1 MPDVKIKFEGGERI
15 LGTELLTIGRTQ
27 DNDISFPD
35 DPNVSRH
42 HAEIEYRNGE
52 YCLIDLNSSNGSTV
66 NGMNVRGEVYLS
78 DSDTIILG
86 GSSKIEV
93 LFVRDEDAQEP
104 EKASAN
110 EGDAA
115 TAGEAPSPAGAGLA
129 GAVPSSTAA
138 SMTPS
143 AAVSGAGAG
152 AAADTAGSGRMLLI
166 AGAICGVALVFVVIV
181 AVVYF
186 VSASSCDAQA
196 EIISPEPGDTIINPT
211 EVEVSVKNG
220 NCVARAVF
228 TIDGIEF
235 ASADES
241 PFSTRIDP
249 KEFPDLADGFDHGLA
264 VVLEDE
270 EGNRIEPAGQV
281 LLAFETRAVT
291 KPTPGETVSTEPGR
305 DTAAAEPTQRQVSL
319 VEINE
324 MSKNLVKQFSSKTP
338 YHVSNRQFLQAI
350 QKMTAEYAVEG
361 YSENAA
367 RYRDVINV
375 AYVRE
380 QNLDA
385 PFGFILAMSRSKFN
399 PTGERGVEGLWRM
412 SNEFVTANAYNGLC
426 GNEPLSDAS
435 QNCAAKAS
443 ALYMKA
449 VVFGVFDGDA
459 IYSAAVF
466 GKSPQEAGAWKATL
480 PANRSDIWNAIKT
493 PQEREQI
500 VRFFAA
506 GIVADNPQ
514 KFGLKKDRPL
524 SELYRLAM

>member
-1 MPDVKIKFEGGERI
+1 MPDVKLKFESGERI
-15 LGTELLTIGRTQ
+15 LGTELVTIGRTP

-42 HAEIEYRNGE
+42 HAEIEYRGGE
-52 YCLIDLNSSNGSTV
+52 YCLIDLNSSNGTTL
-66 NGMNVRGEVYLS
+66 NGNSVRGEAYLG
-78 DSDTIILG
+78 DSDTIVLG

-93 LFVRDEDAQEP
+93 SFLREEESES
-104 EKASAN
+104 EKSSGS
-110 EGDAA
+110 E
-115 TAGEAPSPAGAGLA
+115 GEAADSAPSAPTGSMPSGSAEPS
-129 GAVPSSTAA
+129 GAVA
-138 SMTPS
+138 SS
-143 AAVSGAGAG
+143 AAIP
-152 AAADTAGSGRMLLI
+152 AAEGSGSGNMLLI
-166 AGAICGVALVFVVIV
+166 AGAICGVALVFVAIA

-186 VSASSCDAQA
+186 VSASSCDARA
-196 EIISPEPGDTIINPT
+196 EILSPEPGDTIINPT
-211 EVEVSVKNG
+211 EVEVSVTNG
-220 NCVARAVF
+220 GCVARAVF

-241 PFSTRIDP
+241 PFSTTIDP
-249 KEFPDLADGFDHGLA
+249 KEFPDLADGFDHGLT

-270 EGNRIEPAGQV
+270 EGNRIEPTGAVQ
-281 LLAFETRAVT
+281 LAFETRAVT
-291 KPTPGETVSTEPGR
+291 KPTPEGTTTTEPGR
-305 DTAAAEPTQRQVSL
+305 ETASKEPAKRQISL

-324 MSKNLVKQFSSKTP
+324 MSKNLLKQFSSKTP
-338 YHVSNRQFLQAI
+338 YNVSNRQFLQAI
-350 QKMTAEYAVEG
+350 QKMTEEYAVEG
-361 YSENAA
+361 FSQRAA
-367 RYRDVINV
+367 QYRDVINV

-385 PFGFILAMSRSKFN
+385 PLGFILAMSRSKFN
-399 PTGERGVEGLWRM
+399 PVSERGAEGLWRM
-412 SNEFVTANAYNGLC
+412 TNEFVTANAYNGLC
-426 GNEPLSDAS
+426 GSERLGDAS

-459 IYSAAVF
+459 IYGAAVF
-466 GKSPQEAGAWKATL
+466 GKSPQDAGAWKATL
-480 PANRSDIWNAIKT
+480 PANRSDIWNTIKT

-514 KFGLKKDRPL
+514 KFGLANDRPL